1 LLPGLGG
8 NGPKPDKAKLA
19 GAAARMQTGGIPAMS
34 AMQFA
39 DPAKIHGYHAHVYYD
54 SGSHETAARL
64 REAIEQSFQ
73 VVMGRWR
80 DEPVGPHPQSMYQ
93 VKFEPGEFARI
104 VPWLMLN
111 RAGLTV
117 LVHPE
122 TDNAYQDHAE
132 NAFWLGDKLNLRLDT
147 LK

>member
-1 LLPGLGG
+1 
-8 NGPKPDKAKLA
+8 
-19 GAAARMQTGGIPAMS
+19 MS
-34 AMQFA
+34 ATEFA
-39 DPAKIHGYHAHVYYD
+39 DAAKIHGYHAHIYYD
-54 SGSHETAARL
+54 PSSREAAARL
-64 REAIEQSFQ
+64 RQAIEGSFQ

-93 VKFEPGEFARI
+93 VKFDPTEFARI

-111 RAGLTV
+111 RTGLSI

-122 TDNAYQDHAE
+122 TDNAYLDHAE
-132 NAFWLGDKLNLRLDT
+132 NALWLGQKLNLRLEG